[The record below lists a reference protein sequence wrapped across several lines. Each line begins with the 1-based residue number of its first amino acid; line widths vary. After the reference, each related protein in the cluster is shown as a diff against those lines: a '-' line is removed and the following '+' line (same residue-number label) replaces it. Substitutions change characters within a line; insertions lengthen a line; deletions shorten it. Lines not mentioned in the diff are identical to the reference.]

1 MIAVLI
7 LRFEA
12 LRIIFHTL
20 LIYARTPECGFSFP
34 KKKATKESVL
44 RRTFFDTFASVMSV
58 KVSNLVKIFGTQH
71 AVDDVSFE
79 AHQGEVLGFLG
90 PNGAGKTTTMKIIT
104 AYLPQTDGRVEV
116 CGFDVSEQP
125 MESRKRIG
133 YLPEHNPLYRDMYVR
148 EYLNFTAGVHQVPNA
163 AKRIDE
169 MVERTGLGSHRHKQI
184 GELSKGYRQRVG
196 LAQAMLHD
204 PEVLILDE
212 PTSGL
217 DPNQI
222 IEIRQL
228 IKDLGREK
236 TVILSTHILGE
247 VEAVCD
253 RAIIINKG
261 KLVANAPIQ
270 ELKQQFAGQSIVT
283 VEFAEK
289 VDVSL
294 LKKIK
299 NVQSVKSI
307 GPQRWQFSASV
318 THDIRPD
325 IFAFSV
331 ANKLTMLE
339 LHKETFSVEDVF
351 QQLTK

>member
-1 MIAVLI
+1 
-7 LRFEA
+7 
-12 LRIIFHTL
+12 
-20 LIYARTPECGFSFP
+20 
-34 KKKATKESVL
+34 
-44 RRTFFDTFASVMSV
+44 MSV
-58 KVSNLVKIFGTQH
+58 KVTNLVKIYETQR

-79 AHQGEVLGFLG
+79 AHKGEVLGFLG

-104 AYLPQTDGRVEV
+104 GYLPQSGGTVRV
-116 CGFDVSEQP
+116 CDFDVAGQP
-125 MESRKRIG
+125 MEARARVG

-148 EYLNFTAGVHQVPNA
+148 EYLEFTAGLHRVPNA
-163 AKRIDE
+163 RKRIDE
-169 MVERTGLGSHRHKQI
+169 MVERTGLTSHRHKLI

-222 IEIRQL
+222 VEIRQL
-228 IKDLGREK
+228 IKDLGKEK

-261 KLVANAPIQ
+261 KLVADAPIA
-270 ELKQQFAGQSIVT
+270 ELKRQFTGQSIVT
-283 VEFAEK
+283 VEFAGNMEQK
-289 VDVSL
+289 L
-294 LKKIK
+294 LAGIK
-299 NVQSVKSI
+299 NVQSAKSI
-307 GPQRWQFSASV
+307 GQNRWELRAAAD
-318 THDIRPD
+318 HDIRAD
-325 IFAFSV
+325 VFAFAV
-331 ANKLTMLE
+331 AQKATLLE
-339 LHKETFSVEDVF
+339 LRKELYSVEEVF

>member
-1 MIAVLI
+1 
-7 LRFEA
+7 
-12 LRIIFHTL
+12 
-20 LIYARTPECGFSFP
+20 
-34 KKKATKESVL
+34 
-44 RRTFFDTFASVMSV
+44 MSV
-58 KVSNLVKIFGTQH
+58 KVSHLLKIYDAQR

-79 AHQGEVLGFLG
+79 ARKGEVLGFLG

-104 AYLPQTDGRVEV
+104 GYLPQSGGKAEV
-116 CGFDVSEQP
+116 CGFDVAEQAL
-125 MESRKRIG
+125 EARARVG

-148 EYLNFTAGVHQVPNA
+148 EYLDFTAGMHRMTNIR
-163 AKRIDE
+163 KRVDE
-169 MVERTGLGSHRHKQI
+169 MVERTGLTTHRHKQI

-222 IEIRQL
+222 VEIRQL
-228 IKDLGREK
+228 IKDLGKEK

-261 KLVANAPIQ
+261 KLVADAPIQ
-270 ELKQQFAGQSIVT
+270 ELKQRFTGQSIVT
-283 VEFAEK
+283 AEFAENA
-289 VDVSL
+289 DRNL
-294 LKKIK
+294 LAKIK
-299 NVQSVKSI
+299 NVQSVKNT
-307 GPQRWQFSASV
+307 GPNQWQLTAPSDK
-318 THDIRPD
+318 DIRAEV
-325 IFAFSV
+325 FAFAV
-331 ANKLTMLE
+331 ANKLTLLE
-339 LHKETFSVEDVF
+339 LRKETYSVEEVF

>member
-1 MIAVLI
+1 
-7 LRFEA
+7 
-12 LRIIFHTL
+12 
-20 LIYARTPECGFSFP
+20 
-34 KKKATKESVL
+34 
-44 RRTFFDTFASVMSV
+44 MSV
-58 KVSNLVKIFGTQH
+58 KVTNLVKIYETQR

-79 AHQGEVLGFLG
+79 AHKGEVLGFLG

-104 AYLPQTDGRVEV
+104 GYLPQSGGTVRV
-116 CGFDVSEQP
+116 CDFDVAGQP
-125 MESRKRIG
+125 MEARARVG

-148 EYLNFTAGVHQVPNA
+148 EYLEFTAGLHRVPNA
-163 AKRIDE
+163 RKRIDE
-169 MVERTGLGSHRHKQI
+169 MVERTGLTSHRHKLI

-222 IEIRQL
+222 VEIRQL
-228 IKDLGREK
+228 IKDLGKEK

-261 KLVANAPIQ
+261 KLVADAPIA
-270 ELKQQFAGQSIVT
+270 ELKRQFTGQSIVT
-283 VEFAEK
+283 VEFAGNMEQK
-289 VDVSL
+289 L
-294 LKKIK
+294 LAGIK
-299 NVQSVKSI
+299 NVQSAKNI
-307 GPQRWQFSASV
+307 GQNRWELRAAAD
-318 THDIRPD
+318 HDIRAD
-325 IFAFSV
+325 VFAFAV
-331 ANKLTMLE
+331 AQKATLLE
-339 LHKETFSVEDVF
+339 LRKELYSVEEVF